1 MSIDTDFF
9 SPESPLYKLPENL
22 NREQGMFLDG
32 IRYASG
38 IADLAY
44 RRLCNTLNELTQS
57 IEQGDGQRLMVSAIS
72 DAWSIIDT
80 VDRLRGLIMKAT
92 FFNEGSRGRQ
102 EFLVATGPIRKLRNT
117 VQHLDSLIPR
127 LAGEGWPAWGV
138 LSWVLWRGPTTPV
151 CCCLLPGG
159 YMKERPFRMHVPSMG
174 DDLGPISHVSLGSRG
189 VEVSL
194 TDAHRIVASALHQ
207 LESGLKQY
215 LKRDQSNLPRRN
227 NDFLLQIEL
236 DLSKAGAG

>member
-1 MSIDTDFF
+1 
-9 SPESPLYKLPENL
+9 
-22 NREQGMFLDG
+22 MFLDG

-44 RRLCNTLNELTQS
+44 RRLCDTLNELTHNV
-57 IEQGDGQRLMVSAIS
+57 EQGNGQRMMVSAIA
-72 DAWSIIDT
+72 DAWSVIDT

-92 FFNEGSRGRQ
+92 FFREGSRGRQ
-102 EFLVATGPIRKLRNT
+102 EFLEATGPIRKLRNT
-117 VQHLDSLIPR
+117 VQHLDSLIPK

-138 LSWVLWRGPTTPV
+138 LSWVVWRGPTTPV

-174 DDLGPISHVSLGSRG
+174 DDHEPVTHVSLGSRG

-194 TDAHRIVASALHQ
+194 TDAHRIVASALQ
-207 LESGLKQY
+207 QIESGVELY
-215 LKRDQSNLPRRN
+215 LKGNESTLPRRN

-236 DLSKAGAG
+236 DLTKAGAG